1 MKVGGA
7 TESSPLVFGGSIV
20 DLSRVLAAVD
30 FSSPARSAFEYA
42 LALATR
48 HGAELV
54 VVQAVPP
61 EQPFNHEGRER
72 SALKTSLR
80 RMAEEANLEFTY
92 RVQHGDPA
100 EIILLHAQSIRPDVI
115 VIGSHQR
122 RGLERWRVGSVSEH
136 VVAQASV
143 PVLVV
148 PARLRLA
155 ATGAFRHVAV
165 AVDPTAAPD
174 AAVQHA
180 LQVATD
186 ATERITLLHAVP
198 GFESGVPPHFY
209 GYGVAEYQRQLA
221 RDARHAMQLAA
232 PVKRE
237 SRPAI
242 YTRVLRGETAT
253 DFSRVLESI
262 GADLLVVGVPRRGI
276 LARALFGTTAARLLK
291 AIDIPMLAVPSIA
304 KRIRRQEDASLPR
317 AA

>member
-1 MKVGGA
+1 M
-7 TESSPLVFGGSIV
+7 

-30 FSSPARSAFEYA
+30 FSSPARSAFDYA
-42 LALATR
+42 LALAKR

-61 EQPFNHEGRER
+61 EQPFNREGRER
-72 SALKTSLR
+72 FALKTSLGR
-80 RMAEEANLEFTY
+80 RAEEAQVEFTY

-122 RGLERWRVGSVSEH
+122 RGLDRWRVGSVSER

-143 PVLVV
+143 PVLAV

-155 ATGAFRHVAV
+155 ATGDFRHVAV
-165 AVDPTAAPD
+165 AVDPTAASD
-174 AAVQHA
+174 AAVEHA
-180 LQVATD
+180 LQVASA

-209 GYGVAEYQRQLA
+209 GYGVAEYQSQLV
-221 RDARHAMQLAA
+221 RDARRAMQLAV

-242 YTRVLRGETAT
+242 YTRVVRGETAT
-253 DFSRVLESI
+253 EFSRVLESI

-276 LARALFGTTAARLLK
+276 VARALFGTTAARLLR
-291 AIDIPMLAVPSIA
+291 AIDVPVLAIPGIG
-304 KRIRRQEDASLPR
+304 KRIGREENVSLPR

>member
-1 MKVGGA
+1 M
-7 TESSPLVFGGSIV
+7 

-30 FSSPARSAFEYA
+30 FSSPARSAFDYA

-72 SALKTSLR
+72 FALKTSLR
-80 RMAEEANLEFTY
+80 RMAEEAQVEFTY

-122 RGLERWRVGSVSEH
+122 RGLDRWRVGSVSEH
-136 VVAQASV
+136 VVAKASV

-180 LQVATD
+180 LDVASD
-186 ATERITLLHAVP
+186 MTERITLLHAVP
-198 GFESGVPPHFY
+198 GFESGVPPRFK

-221 RDARHAMQLAA
+221 RDARHAMQLAV

-242 YTRVLRGETAT
+242 HTRVLRGESTT
-253 DFSRVLESI
+253 EFSRVLESI

-291 AIDIPMLAVPSIA
+291 AIDVPVLAVPGIG
-304 KRIRRQEDASLPR
+304 KRVGRIEDVALQR